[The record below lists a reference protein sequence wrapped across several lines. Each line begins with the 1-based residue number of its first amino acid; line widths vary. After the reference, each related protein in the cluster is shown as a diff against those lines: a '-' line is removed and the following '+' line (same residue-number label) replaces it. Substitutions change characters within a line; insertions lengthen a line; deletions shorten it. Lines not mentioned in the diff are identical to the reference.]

1 MRRREDLRPVQVRVI
16 EELKASLGL
25 QLIMGMGAGKT
36 VCALTAIRDLIDE
49 GAIRSAIV
57 LAPVRIALTVWP
69 NEPKKWE
76 HLKDLDVVV
85 LSGTPKKRGRM
96 LGERH
101 DVYVCSTD
109 NTQWL
114 IDSLA
119 NRDRDGPL
127 FDMLV
132 IDELSRFKNPR
143 GSRAK
148 TLARHAHKFR
158 AIIGL
163 TGTPSPKSLEDQY
176 MPLRIISGGEAW
188 GKVGFDQWR
197 NANFRPLDF
206 RGYRWEVFESRRPEI
221 EKVISTWSLRV
232 PKAEETTVPVN
243 EGEEF
248 DVVVPLTPAQE
259 EDLRKLQDEL
269 VVELGADGT
278 ELVVPEEEA
287 EDVKAANEATAV
299 GKASQILQGFLYRD
313 GYPVQVYSDA
323 KLKALLDLIEAVG
336 HENIIIVYNYLFDR
350 NRLKRA
356 LPEAVC
362 VNDCRTEAE
371 FVDVIERASRG
382 EIRFLLAHAANLGH
396 GIDGLQHGF
405 ARIVWYDVPWS
416 SELYRQM
423 LARIARPGQQNPVYS
438 HRIVADH
445 WIERRRIERLRQ
457 RVENEEA
464 LVSKL
469 ETV

>member
-16 EELKASLGL
+16 EELKAAAGL
-25 QLIMGMGAGKT
+25 QLVMGMGAGKT
-36 VCALTAIRDLIDE
+36 VCALTAIRDLLDA
-49 GAIRSAIV
+49 GVIRAAVV

-69 NEPKKWE
+69 NEPRKWQ
-76 HLKDLDVVV
+76 HLESLDVAV
-85 LSGTPKKRGRM
+85 LAGSPVKRGLVLR
-96 LGERH
+96 EKH

-114 IDSLA
+114 IDVLA
-119 NRDRDGPL
+119 RRRRDDPL

-132 IDELSRFKNPR
+132 IDELSRYKNPR
-143 GSRAK
+143 GARAK
-148 TLARHAHKFR
+148 ALARHAFKFR

-163 TGTPSPKSLEDQY
+163 TGTPSPRSLEDQY
-176 MPLRIISGGEAW
+176 MPLRIVSGGEAW
-188 GKVGFDQWR
+188 GGIGFDQWR
-197 NANFRPLDF
+197 NTNFRPLDY

-221 EKVISTWSLRV
+221 EKVISVWSLRV
-232 PKAEETTVPVN
+232 PKAEETTVAVN

-259 EDLRKLQDEL
+259 ADLRKLQDEL
-269 VVELGADGT
+269 VIELGADGV
-278 ELVVPEEEA
+278 ELVVPEEDA
-287 EDVKAANEATAV
+287 EDVRAANEATAV

-313 GYPVQVYSDA
+313 GRTVQVYSDA
-323 KLKALLDLIEAVG
+323 KLKALMDLIEGVG
-336 HENIIIVYNYLFDR
+336 YENIVIVYNYLFDR
-350 NRLKRA
+350 DRLKRA

-371 FVDVIERASRG
+371 FVDLIARASRG

-423 LARIARPGQQNPVYS
+423 LARVARPGQKNPVYS

-445 WIERRRIERLRQ
+445 WLERRRIERLRQ
-457 RVENEEA
+457 RVDSEEA
-464 LVSKL
+464 LVSRM
-469 ETV
+469 ETL